1 MLRTLMIAT
10 ALLTASGTALADR
23 TYVYGGGVAAV
34 EPSFAVSFGTGPYG
48 GVNVMYSSG
57 GIPYWGAAPYL
68 PPPVVVVPPPP
79 PRYRVAPAPY
89 YRYGYGNPYYGH
101 GGKGHHHGYGRPEPY
116 RYEGR
121 QGGRY
126 DRD

>member
-10 ALLTASGTALADR
+10 ALLTASGTALADK
-23 TYVYGGGVAAV
+23 TYVYGGVTAV
-34 EPSFAVSFGTGPYG
+34 EPGFAVSFGTGPYG
-48 GVNVMYSSG
+48 GVNMMYSSG
-57 GIPYWGAAPYL
+57 GYPYWGAVPYL
-68 PPPVVVVPPPP
+68 PPPVVVVPPPPP

-89 YRYGYGNPYYGH
+89 YRYGYGYPYYGH
-101 GGKGHHHGYGRPEPY
+101 GGKGNHHGGRPEPY

-121 QGGRY
+121 KGGRY

>member
-1 MLRTLMIAT
+1 MLRTLTIAT
-10 ALLTASGTALADR
+10 ALLTVSGTALADR
-23 TYVYGGGVAAV
+23 AYVYGGVAAV
-34 EPSFAVSFGTGPYG
+34 EPSFAVSVGTGPYG

-68 PPPVVVVPPPP
+68 PPPVMVVPPPPP

-89 YRYGYGNPYYGH
+89 YRYGYGYPYYGH
-101 GGKGHHHGYGRPEPY
+101 GGKGDHHGHGRPEPY

-121 QGGRY
+121 QGGHY